1 LECVIFTHEVLGA
14 KLNNSSFQFA
24 EHCSI
29 KLLRYLHKINIH
41 EEINC
46 DILKLAIKSN
56 SLECIKFVHE
66 IMHADVYNDILKDAE
81 MCYEDCW
88 KYVNEVILTN

>member
-1 LECVIFTHEVLGA
+1 MECVIFTHEVLGA

-56 SLECIKFVHE
+56 SLECITFVHKIMNKE
-66 IMHADVYNDILKDAE
+66 INDNVLKNAE

-88 KYVNEVILTN
+88 KYVNKNIKSS